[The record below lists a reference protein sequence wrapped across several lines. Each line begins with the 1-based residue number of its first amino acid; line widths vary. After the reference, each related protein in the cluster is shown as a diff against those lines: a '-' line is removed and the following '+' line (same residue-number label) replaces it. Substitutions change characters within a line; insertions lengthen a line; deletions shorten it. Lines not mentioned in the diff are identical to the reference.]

1 MSFTQTSWAKN
12 ARRNPIQAQHEEVV
26 ECKGLRLGVPL
37 ALGSVVRSAANF
49 LFILN
54 QEQTVKSRAGGKA
67 TTPAYPL
74 RRNTSTPE
82 ILLGQPTKLE
92 KLPLGT
98 PQEGAMGHLFMVS
111 HPWHPSLADVPHVIC
126 SIHPHRG
133 KSEPHWM
140 AKPQV
145 LRFGRFSG
153 SSNPQMLVE
162 SQFLMISIHIYII
175 YINPCFLCD
184 PNAS

>member
-98 PQEGAMGHLFMVS
+98 PQEGAMGHLFMVR
-111 HPWHPSLADVPHVIC
+111 HPGIPRLRMFLTWFVLSIRIVGNQSPIGWLNPKCWGLVDSLALQTPKC
-126 SIHPHRG
+126 
-133 KSEPHWM
+133 W
-140 AKPQV
+140 
-145 LRFGRFSG
+145 L
-153 SSNPQMLVE
+153 NPNFWWYR
-162 SQFLMISIHIYII
+162 SIYIL
-175 YINPCFLCD
+175 YI
-184 PNAS
+184 

>member
-1 MSFTQTSWAKN
+1 MSFTQTSWAQT

-49 LFILN
+49 LFIVN
-54 QEQTVKSRAGGKA
+54 QEQTVKSSKA

-98 PQEGAMGHLFMVS
+98 PQEGAMGHLAATFSWSVTLA
-111 HPWHPSLADVPHVIC
+111 SLACGC
-126 SIHPHRG
+126 SSRDLFYP
-133 KSEPHWM
+133 S
-140 AKPQV
+140 
-145 LRFGRFSG
+145 
-153 SSNPQMLVE
+153 
-162 SQFLMISIHIYII
+162 
-175 YINPCFLCD
+175 
-184 PNAS
+184 ASWEIKAPLDG